1 MTVAAI
7 HEGTIQVVL
16 RSGADRLTTV
26 RLAQRAG
33 VSVGT
38 LYQYYPHRRS
48 LLFAVLKRHLE
59 EVAEA
64 VERACAAGRDRPLRG
79 MVEGVVEAYLDAKLR
94 QRDTSVALY
103 RIASDLD
110 GDRLVEKVRQR
121 SHKAVVSMLR
131 SAALSSPGEVE
142 FATFM
147 FLSAIAG
154 ATRSVLEAGAPPGK
168 VRGLRKHLVML
179 GEAYLGR
186 ALMLPT

>member
-1 MTVAAI
+1 MPASRWERCTSII
-7 HEGTIQVVL
+7 HIGGRCCL
-16 RSGADRLTTV
+16 RCWNGIWKRS
-26 RLAQRAG
+26 
-33 VSVGT
+33 
-38 LYQYYPHRRS
+38 RR
-48 LLFAVLKRHLE
+48 RWN
-59 EVAEA
+59 
-64 VERACAAGRDRPLRG
+64 ERALR
-79 MVEGVVEAYLDAKLR
+79 VVIDLSEAWSKGVVEAYLDAKLR

-131 SAALSSPGEVE
+131 SAPLSSPGEVE